1 MQIGINLFSLFFFYN
16 LQSLSEASQS
26 EWRVLF
32 DFLCGIPV
40 VPCKWQWLIQ
50 GRGPGALALPLLLDQ
65 TEAPRAENNFWETV
79 PPLSKG
85 LYDPPPPPYLKVWIR
100 HSIVSSL
107 DPNRPLLLIMGK
119 WGNESLHRLSLVSK
133 GTIATVKPADRD
145 YSLRKH
151 PFLLEERG
159 ETDVFAGYRDYREW
173 WS

>member
-1 MQIGINLFSLFFFYN
+1 MQIGINLFSLFFFIICRVFLKLPNQNGAYY
-16 LQSLSEASQS
+16 LIFYAEFRLSHVNGSGWSRGGA
-26 EWRVLF
+26 
-32 DFLCGIPV
+32 
-40 VPCKWQWLIQ
+40 
-50 GRGPGALALPLLLDQ
+50 RGPLPSPYCWTKLRPQ
-65 TEAPRAENNFWETV
+65 GPKTIFGRPF
-79 PPLSKG
+79 PPYLRVCMTA
-85 LYDPPPPPYLKVWIR
+85 PPPYLKVWIR